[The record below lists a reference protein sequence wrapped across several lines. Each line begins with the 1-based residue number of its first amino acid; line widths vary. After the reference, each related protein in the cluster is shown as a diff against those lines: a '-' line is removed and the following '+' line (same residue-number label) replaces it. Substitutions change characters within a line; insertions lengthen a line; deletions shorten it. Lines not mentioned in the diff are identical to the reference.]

1 MEFLSSFDAAH
12 AAFLAS
18 GVVGL
23 FAHYAKKKLKGET
36 TASFIGWFTNNNTA
50 ASVQT
55 VLAFGAAMIGAMS
68 TGLVDGMDMAHI
80 VIAGATAGFAIDS
93 GFNSAAAK

>member
-18 GVVGL
+18 GVLGL
-23 FAHYAKKKLKGET
+23 VAHYAKKKFKGET
-36 TASFIGWFTNNNTA
+36 TASFVGWFTNDNAA
-50 ASVQT
+50 ASVKT
-55 VLAFGAAMIGAMS
+55 AIAFGVAMLGAMS
-68 TGLVDGMDMAHI
+68 TGLVTGMDMTHI

-93 GFNSAAAK
+93 GFNSAK